1 MTPYPDSTIPDS
13 LCGCFVWY
21 NFLFTGLK
29 Q

>member
-1 MTPYPDSTIPDS
+1 MTPYPDFTIPDS